1 MNSRRQKIRKK
12 KVMVEVERTELVI
25 GTEKETSATK
35 ILLVQIED
43 KGNDENINEA
53 VKDVVKHYGQKQ
65 KIQTP

>member
-1 MNSRRQKIRKK
+1 
-12 KVMVEVERTELVI
+12 MVEVERTELVI

-43 KGNDENINEA
+43 KGNDENIDEA